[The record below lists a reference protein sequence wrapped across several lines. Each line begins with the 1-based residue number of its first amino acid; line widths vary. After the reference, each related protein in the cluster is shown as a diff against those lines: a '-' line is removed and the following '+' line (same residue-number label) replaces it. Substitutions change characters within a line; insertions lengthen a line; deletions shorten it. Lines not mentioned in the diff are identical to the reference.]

1 MSVGVASVPEIA
13 SPVDSLCVRLDGM
26 LLELAE
32 AVAGCVELRD
42 VRGVTDRERID
53 RIARL
58 EQLKAAA
65 AALQAAESVRFAQ
78 SQVELQIAGDVHPKV
93 IGRGIADQLALACK
107 VSPYEGSRRL
117 GIARALWFDLPE
129 TFRLLTRGRISEY
142 VACLVVSE
150 TRHLDAKTRRR
161 VDTTIVAAGIDRMG
175 PRRAAECAR
184 TYAYAADPH
193 GYLQRGRTERRHR
206 RVGLRPAPDTMAVL
220 TGHLPVEQG
229 VACLAA
235 LRRHTDTVKAD
246 GDPRSRDQIMAD
258 TLVER
263 VTGQAAAADVNIEL
277 HLLMPLTSLLDP
289 HNPTPA
295 EIAGYGPI
303 PAGTAHDLLRSS
315 RGRRWWRRLFTAP
328 AGGPIIAADRFRRR
342 FNSSLGTLI
351 RLRDRTCRDPYCDAP
366 IRHLDHVHRHADGG
380 PSTLANG
387 RGLCARGNY
396 VREMPGW
403 TATVTNDG
411 RHSHPHTLTITTPTG
426 HTYTSSAPQPP

>member
-13 SPVDSLCVRLDGM
+13 LPVDSLCDRLDGM

-42 VRGVTDRERID
+42 VGGVSDGARID

-65 AALQAAESVRFAQ
+65 AALQASESVRFAQ
-78 SQVELQIAGDVHPKV
+78 SQVAQQITADVHPKV

-117 GIARALWFDLPE
+117 GTARALWFDLPE

-175 PRRAAECAR
+175 PRRAAACAR

-193 GYLQRGRTERRHR
+193 GYLQRGRTERRYR

-220 TGHLPVEQG
+220 TGYLPVEQG

-235 LRRHTDTVKAD
+235 LRRHTDTVRAQ
-246 GDPRSRDQIMAD
+246 GDRRSRDQIMAD

-263 VTGQAAAADVNIEL
+263 LTGQAAAADVNIEL

-289 HNPTPA
+289 HDATPA

-328 AGGPIIAADRFRRR
+328 ADGPIIAADRFRRR
-342 FNSSLGTLI
+342 FNGPLGTRLI
-351 RLRDRTCRDPYCDAP
+351 LALGTVLPAAMMLTGAAP
-366 IRHLDHVHRHADGG
+366 WNHASSPG
-380 PSTLANG
+380 LA
-387 RGLCARGNY
+387 LSAL
-396 VREMPGW
+396 VASVAVVL
-403 TATVTNDG
+403 TAT
-411 RHSHPHTLTITTPTG
+411 
-426 HTYTSSAPQPP
+426 A